1 MNRGWGK
8 VGAKNPNCSNDR
20 IELIEDTTEARAEF
34 GKNFGAF
41 EFGLSREQVEGLL
54 AGKVVAIDICQRE
67 YVGFISVKNR

>member
-1 MNRGWGK
+1 MNSGWGK
-8 VGAKNPNCSNDR
+8 DGSGNPSCSDDR

-54 AGKVVAIDICQRE
+54 AGKVVAIDISQRE
-67 YVGFISVKNR
+67 YVGFISLKK

>member
-1 MNRGWGK
+1 MGPRILFS
-8 VGAKNPNCSNDR
+8 SNDR

-41 EFGLSREQVEGLL
+41 EFELSREQVEGLL
-54 AGKVVAIDICQRE
+54 AGKVVAIDISQRE